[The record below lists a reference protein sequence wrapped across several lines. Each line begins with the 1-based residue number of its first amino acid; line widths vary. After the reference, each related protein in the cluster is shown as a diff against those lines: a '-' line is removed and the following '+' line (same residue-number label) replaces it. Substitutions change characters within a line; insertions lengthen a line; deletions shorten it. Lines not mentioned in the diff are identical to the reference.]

1 MRRYPDLRTLVIA
14 FLVLLAPLT
23 SFAAGQVGETA
34 APFSLNDTNGINH
47 MLSDHLG
54 EVVYLFMMGH
64 G

>member
-1 MRRYPDLRTLVIA
+1 MRRCPDLRVLVLA
-14 FLVLLAPLT
+14 FLVLVAPLA
-23 SFAAGQVGETA
+23 SYAAGQVGETA
-34 APFSLNDTNGINH
+34 AAFSLNDTNGIKH